1 MQRVAEADSRCSPS
15 CRKRLKY
22 GYFAISRN
30 STSASLCGRSESDS
44 SQHQPTMLF
53 LPAGLKMVLG
63 QSLLPDPAYEAYTS
77 DAGIDGN
84 SNFEVNAI
92 WCAMGTPAPD
102 VCLSHEIVSG
112 DYAPASTFGFGT
124 MDRVAGPDGDPE
136 SIYNQF

>member
-1 MQRVAEADSRCSPS
+1 MTPREHLR
-15 CRKRLKY
+15 
-22 GYFAISRN
+22 
-30 STSASLCGRSESDS
+30 T
-44 SQHQPTMLF
+44 TMLF

-102 VCLSHEIVSG
+102 ACLSHEIVSG

>member
-1 MQRVAEADSRCSPS
+1 MLCPGDETRAPTGSTQSHRVFLDSQRAHAAADAREYAPETAALRTAADS
-15 CRKRLKY
+15 
-22 GYFAISRN
+22 
-30 STSASLCGRSESDS
+30 
-44 SQHQPTMLF
+44 PTHPF
-53 LPAGLKMVLG
+53 GDDR

-84 SNFEVNAI
+84 SNFEVNTI

-102 VCLSHEIVSG
+102 ACLSHEIVSG
-112 DYAPASTFGFGT
+112 DYAPTSTFGFGT

>member
-1 MQRVAEADSRCSPS
+1 MRRCCVRVMRLGRRQAARSRTEFLDSQRAHAAADAREYAPETAALRTAADS
-15 CRKRLKY
+15 
-22 GYFAISRN
+22 
-30 STSASLCGRSESDS
+30 
-44 SQHQPTMLF
+44 PTHPF
-53 LPAGLKMVLG
+53 GDDR

-84 SNFEVNAI
+84 SNFEVNTI

-102 VCLSHEIVSG
+102 ACLSHEIVSG
-112 DYAPASTFGFGT
+112 DYTSTSTFGFGT

>member
-1 MQRVAEADSRCSPS
+1 
-15 CRKRLKY
+15 
-22 GYFAISRN
+22 
-30 STSASLCGRSESDS
+30 
-44 SQHQPTMLF
+44 MLF

-102 VCLSHEIVSG
+102 ACLSHEIVSG
-112 DYAPASTFGFGT
+112 DYAPSSTFGFGT

>member
-1 MQRVAEADSRCSPS
+1 
-15 CRKRLKY
+15 
-22 GYFAISRN
+22 
-30 STSASLCGRSESDS
+30 
-44 SQHQPTMLF
+44 MLF

-102 VCLSHEIVSG
+102 SCLSHEIVSG
-112 DYAPASTFGFGT
+112 VSAAHPFTRALTALCLCSLCNQHSADGAGGSQDYAPASTFGFGT
-124 MDRVAGPDGDPE
+124 MDRVAGPDGDPA